1 MEMIKLILLVAVAYA
16 FVQPGWA
23 ADVSCTTVDSA
34 ISTCGQYLI
43 GMLTAP
49 TAECCSGMRSIHE
62 AASSTQARR
71 ETCDCIRKTVAMYGD
86 LSDQAARTLTGKCG
100 IKTGIPISR
109 DIDCSR

>member
-1 MEMIKLILLVAVAYA
+1 MEMIKLILLVAMAYA
-16 FVQPGWA
+16 FIEPGRA

-43 GMLTAP
+43 GMATAP
-49 TAECCSGMRSIHE
+49 TVECCSGINSIHE
-62 AASSTQARR
+62 AASSAQARR
-71 ETCDCIRKTVAMYGD
+71 ETCDCIRQTVAMYGD

-100 IKTGIPISR
+100 VKAGIPISR